1 MIEINDKT
9 KKKQPY
15 ITKQSNQN
23 KIRKYIKKLLKI
35 ILYITV
41 KGGEYME
48 KTNKILQDAVNCG
61 IINIDSVLDM
71 VMSTRREQIQKLH
84 HYAITPPTSEN
95 GRWQTC
101 YRDES
106 GKRKNIKA
114 QTREELLDKLIPIY
128 LSNTYLDKLTFYGLY
143 EEWLTYKITVT
154 NSPNTIKRHKQH
166 YHKYFESSCLHNMK
180 VKKIDELVL
189 EQECNRIVKEYNLS
203 RKEWCNART
212 ILNGMYEYA
221 VRKKY
226 LTDNP
231 MNKVQILVKFKQVV
245 RKTGKTETY
254 NSDELVEL
262 NKFLDRMYEET
273 QDASFLA
280 VKVNF
285 MLGLRVGELVALKWS
300 DLCDNSYL
308 HVVREEV
315 RNQTDNSYTV
325 VEHTKTNKDRFVVI
339 VPKALDILNRIE
351 KQGEYIFMR
360 DGERITTIR
369 ISTILRK
376 YANYQGV
383 HIKSSHKIRK
393 TYASTLNACGVPLD
407 CIREMLGHSN
417 LNTTLGYIYN
427 PLTEKETIDLI
438 TKAL

>member
-1 MIEINDKT
+1 M
-9 KKKQPY
+9 KKQ
-15 ITKQSNQN
+15 N
-23 KIRKYIKKLLKI
+23 
-35 ILYITV
+35 
-41 KGGEYME
+41 E
-48 KTNKILQDAVNCG
+48 ILQNAVELG
-61 IINIDSVLDM
+61 IINMDSVLDALM
-71 VMSTRREQIQKLH
+71 TTKRSQILKLH
-84 HYAITPPTSEN
+84 PYAITPPTQVN

-101 YRDES
+101 YKDEA

-114 QTREELLDKLIPIY
+114 QTKEELLDKLIPIY
-128 LSNTYLDKLTFYGLY
+128 LSNSHIDNLKFCGLY
-143 EEWLTYKITVT
+143 EEWLAYKATVT

-166 YHKYFESSCLHNMK
+166 YRKYFEPSCLHDMK
-180 VKKIDELVL
+180 IKKIDEIIL
-189 EQECNRIVKEYNLS
+189 EQECNRIVKEYNLT
-203 RKEWCNART
+203 RKEWCNAKT
-212 ILNGMYEYA
+212 ILHGMYEYA

-226 LTDNP
+226 LTENP
-231 MNKVQILVKFKQVV
+231 MDKVRILVKFKQVV

-254 NSDELVEL
+254 NSEELVEL

-280 VKVNF
+280 IKINF
-285 MLGLRVGELVALKWS
+285 LLGLRVGELVALKWC
-300 DLCDNSYL
+300 DLCDNSHL
-308 HVVREEV
+308 HIVREEV
-315 RNQTDNSYTV
+315 RNQTDNSYEV
-325 VEHTKTNKDRFVVI
+325 VEHTKTNRDRFVVV

-360 DGERITTIR
+360 DGERITAIR

-393 TYASTLNACGVPLD
+393 TYASNLNACGVPLD

-427 PLTEKETIDLI
+427 PLTEKETVDLI